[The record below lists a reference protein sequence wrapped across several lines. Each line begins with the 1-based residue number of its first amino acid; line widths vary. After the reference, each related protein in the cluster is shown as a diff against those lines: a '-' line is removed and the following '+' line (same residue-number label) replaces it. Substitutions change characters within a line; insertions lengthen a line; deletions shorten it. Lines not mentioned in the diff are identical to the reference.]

1 MKNLNY
7 KPEIFE
13 MIATDPMLQAKIAN
27 RADVTELEYIKDLA
41 EENDPI
47 LTIGRFPVIIINH
60 YNQSMPENMKQQIEY
75 LYDGLQPVYTANFQ
89 KEILELS
96 INQ

>member
-27 RADVTELEYIKDLA
+27 RVDVTEIEYIKDLA
-41 EENDPI
+41 EENEPI
-47 LTIGRFPVIIINH
+47 LTIGQIPTIVINH
-60 YNQSMPENMKQQIEY
+60 FNKSMPENRKEKVEY
-75 LYDGLQPVYTANFQ
+75 LFDGLQPIYTAKFQ
-89 KEILELS
+89 KEILELT
-96 INQ
+96 IE